1 MENMD
6 LIKIGNAVKN
16 GLSVVCAT
24 CRRYWEGRD
33 RKLPEPKC
41 TAARP
46 CGSPF
51 AGMTFPEYKGPI
63 NDFTRWCFVCGGKP
77 KYGVKVRNGRRALAL
92 CENHIH
98 MLGETTP
105 VDLKINGNIV
115 DVHDKKWLSQK
126 QFFGPPV
133 KTLGQAIAETEAEFA
148 AEAEEKARR

>member
-6 LIKIGNAVKN
+6 LMKIGEAVKG
-16 GLSVVCAT
+16 GLSIVCAT
-24 CRRYWEGRD
+24 CRKYWEGRN
-33 RKLPEPKC
+33 RELPDPKC

-51 AGMTFPEYKGPI
+51 ANMIFPEYEGPI
-63 NDFTRWCFVCGGKP
+63 KDFTRWCFVCGNKP
-77 KYGVKVRNGRRALAL
+77 KYGIKVRDERRILAL
-92 CENHIH
+92 CERHIY

-105 VDLKINGNIV
+105 VNLKINGSVV
-115 DVHDKKWLSQK
+115 DVHDKAWLTQK

-148 AEAEEKARR
+148 AEEEAKDRR